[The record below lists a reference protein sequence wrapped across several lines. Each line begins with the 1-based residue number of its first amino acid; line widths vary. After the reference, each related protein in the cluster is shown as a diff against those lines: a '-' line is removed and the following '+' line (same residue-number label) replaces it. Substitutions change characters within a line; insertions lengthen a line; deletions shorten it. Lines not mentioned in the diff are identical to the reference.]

1 MPLSL
6 SLVILVLLQKHL
18 SLNRISNVVVHALA
32 VSDQSGTGAFCCGD
46 NPSMGRLDTDGHSH
60 VPVAALDD
68 LVFLH
73 KIPPPDLIK
82 MDIEGGEYRALT
94 GMITTISKYHPV
106 LLIAT
111 HSDGLHRE
119 CIMFLEKYGYRVR
132 GIDNQ
137 KPEST
142 DELVA
147 YYCSG
152 IP

>member
-18 SLNRISNVVVHALA
+18 SLNRISNVVVHALV

-68 LVFLH
+68 LVFVH

-82 MDIEGGEYRALT
+82 MDIEGGISCIDRNDNDHLEISSGPIDCYTFRW
-94 GMITTISKYHPV
+94 ITS
-106 LLIAT
+106 
-111 HSDGLHRE
+111 
-119 CIMFLEKYGYRVR
+119 
-132 GIDNQ
+132 
-137 KPEST
+137 
-142 DELVA
+142 
-147 YYCSG
+147 
-152 IP
+152 